1 MKTVKAGDKSKAI
14 CHECECVVETT
25 FMIRD
30 VALSDNSA
38 IVENVLVA
46 VCNNCDTVVALP
58 HQSSKHVNKTI
69 KASEVVAR
77 KDRADRKFKGVT
89 LAHENISRLPP
100 ELEDLE
106 VGEIALVDGKAF
118 MRVEVE
124 IANNEKELN

>member
-1 MKTVKAGDKSKAI
+1 MKTVKTGDKSKAI

-38 IVENVLVA
+38 IVENLLIA
-46 VCNNCDTVVALP
+46 VCNNCDAVVALP
-58 HQSSKHVNKTI
+58 QQSSKQVNHAITNE
-69 KASEVVAR
+69 KAMAR

-106 VGEIALVDGKAF
+106 VGEMALVDGKAF

-124 IANNEKELN
+124 IDNNEKELN